1 MLYRRRHAHINRNV
15 GDSGEKWLS
24 HVKEHLLSLRPD
36 HSLSPFV
43 DAGTEC
49 VKRKHHDQEVTH
61 EMEEDLEAQK
71 KNCNLDFEPSLLHES
86 PQCSNGLRRDPSSNH
101 GNTQVLEKNPF
112 PHYLLSRRSSL
123 FLEGLTSPDAVR
135 NERMAAPG
143 ACSETLFPS
152 TKLQGLQETDP
163 GSLLGLRTPEVMEE
177 VVSGRRTTGSLY
189 RPPFSIPTPN
199 PVSKSSVGMMGRGS
213 QRGKRPLTSSWEG
226 KIFLEVPGRG
236 IGREGKPLPLSGSKL
251 HAVAAPMSAAKQTV
265 SSREPSLLLALN
277 FSPAP
282 SVSTGLIPKTS
293 TGQ

>member
-43 DAGTEC
+43 DPGTEC

-71 KNCNLDFEPSLLHES
+71 KNCNLDFEPSVLHES
-86 PQCSNGLRRDPSSNH
+86 PQCSNGLRRDPSSN
-101 GNTQVLEKNPF
+101 QVLEKNPL

-163 GSLLGLRTPEVMEE
+163 GS
-177 VVSGRRTTGSLY
+177 S
-189 RPPFSIPTPN
+189 
-199 PVSKSSVGMMGRGS
+199 
-213 QRGKRPLTSSWEG
+213 
-226 KIFLEVPGRG
+226 
-236 IGREGKPLPLSGSKL
+236 
-251 HAVAAPMSAAKQTV
+251 
-265 SSREPSLLLALN
+265 
-277 FSPAP
+277 
-282 SVSTGLIPKTS
+282 
-293 TGQ
+293 